1 MLQFTLVVKKVIKPQ
16 KGNHL
21 AENSII
27 QPVKGTRDYYPE
39 IMAVRKW
46 LYEKIASVSTSFGY
60 QEYEGPLIESL
71 ELYAAK
77 SGDELVKE
85 QSFVFEDRGGNLI
98 TLRPELTPT
107 LARMVA
113 QRQYQLT
120 FPLRW
125 WSFGP
130 FWRYERPQKGRTR
143 EFFQWNIDLI
153 GSDSPTADA
162 ELVAIIASFFKSI
175 GLSPDEA
182 QILVNN
188 RYLMEGELS
197 ELGIEGDSLKDIFRL
212 IDRRDK
218 LSSPK
223 WRDYAKDL
231 GLSPRQ
237 IDQLEELLQNL
248 GLWEK
253 SPALQGFFPAVEALG
268 VSEYVQFAPQIIRG
282 LDYYTG
288 TVFEAQAVKGDVK
301 RSILGGGRY
310 DNLLS
315 DVGGDQIPAVGFA
328 MGDLVI
334 TLVLEELNLIPEDLK
349 SPQASILVTVF
360 DETSLKDS
368 LSLSKELREAGLK
381 VQCYPDIDKL
391 GKQLKYGDRT
401 GAKIVV
407 LLGPDEIATGGVTLK
422 DLRTGNQETVPRSQ
436 ATQQLKQMLE
446 M

>member
-1 MLQFTLVVKKVIKPQ
+1 
-16 KGNHL
+16 L
-21 AENSII
+21 AKNSII

-46 LYEKIASVSTSFGY
+46 LYEKAALVSSAFGY
-60 QEYEGPLIESL
+60 HEYEGPILESL

-113 QRQYQLT
+113 QRQHQLT

-153 GSDSPTADA
+153 GSDSPAADA
-162 ELVAIIASFFKSI
+162 ELVAIVASFFKAV
-175 GLSPDEA
+175 GLSPGDA

-188 RYLMEGELS
+188 RYLMES
-197 ELGIEGDSLKDIFRL
+197 ELANFDIQGESLKSIFRL

-218 LSSPK
+218 LSPPK
-223 WRDYAKDL
+223 WRDYAAEF
-231 GLSPRQ
+231 GLSTQQ
-237 IDQLEELLQNL
+237 IDQLEALLENK
-248 GLWEK
+248 GLWQK
-253 SPALQGFFPAVEALG
+253 SPALQGLFPALEALG
-268 VSEYVQFAPQIIRG
+268 VGDYVQFAPHIIRG

-288 TVFEAQAVKGDVK
+288 TVFEAQAIKGDVR

-315 DVGGDQIPAVGFA
+315 DVGGNEIPAVGFA

-334 TLVLEELNLIPEDLK
+334 TLVLEELDLIPAEIK
-349 SPQASILVTVF
+349 SPPASILVTIF
-360 DETSLKDS
+360 DEESLKDS
-368 LSLSKELREAGLK
+368 LILVKKLRDTGLN
-381 VQCYPDIDKL
+381 VACYPQADKL
-391 GKQLKYGDRT
+391 GKQLKYGDKT
-401 GAKIVV
+401 GVKIAI
-407 LLGPDEIATGGVTLK
+407 LLGPDEIAAQQVTLK
-422 DLRTGNQETVPRSQ
+422 DLKSGTQVTVSQEKASQ
-436 ATQQLKQMLE
+436 SIREMLSG
-446 M
+446 